1 MANQE
6 IHEQMINGIVRSPAS
21 FFDTTPSG
29 MIINK
34 FSNDLSILDN
44 SLSSSMT
51 DMFEGPALSLVALV
65 NICQIDV
72 FFIPP
77 TVVIIICIFLF
88 FSYARPAIIQCK
100 QKDLKNKSP
109 IFNFY
114 SETLNGLVQ
123 IRTYG
128 RRRSLINKFTKLINN
143 STKASIA
150 YDVVSRGF
158 GFYIFFLGGIVLMAI
173 GMEVG
178 IQQSS
183 PINSGLYGVTVIFL
197 TQFSDLLQWSLRQ
210 AITV

>member
-65 NICQIDV
+65 NICQIDI

-77 TVVIIICIFLF
+77 TVAIIICIFLF

-114 SETLNGLVQ
+114 SETLIGLVQ

-197 TQFSDLLQWSLRQ
+197 IQFSDILQWSLRQ

>member
-178 IQQSS
+178 I
-183 PINSGLYGVTVIFL
+183 
-197 TQFSDLLQWSLRQ
+197 
-210 AITV
+210 